1 MYKLDIILIIVLF
14 LVGCGRPPLDTPAE
28 NRLVA
33 DSLIN
38 EHLDSVYKFANRFPN
53 NTQIAVGL
61 IQNGKPYFY
70 GVIRYN
76 DTLFTTQN
84 SDSAFEI
91 GSLTKVFTATILAN
105 YVVNGEINPDNKI
118 NPVFQF
124 QFNNNIQFSYK
135 ELANHTSGLPRLPS
149 NLRFTAIFNQ
159 DNPYKGYDHQKFDK
173 YLKNN
178 MKLNYPKGSKSEYS
192 NLGMGLLSYTL
203 QKYSGK
209 NFEELLN
216 AFVFSKYQMFNSSTV
231 KSNVSDILVVG
242 QNAKGEPTSNWASG
256 ALIGAGGI
264 YSTVSDLSKF
274 AIAQFDSAN
283 KELALTRVK
292 TFKETDT
299 RDVGLGWFIIHR
311 KNGDQWYWHN
321 GGTGGYT
328 SSMVIDVENKNGII
342 ILTNLSGQAKLLGDK
357 NKIFILAQ

>member
-1 MYKLDIILIIVLF
+1 
-14 LVGCGRPPLDTPAE
+14 
-28 NRLVA
+28 
-33 DSLIN
+33 
-38 EHLDSVYKFANRFPN
+38 
-53 NTQIAVGL
+53 
-61 IQNGKPYFY
+61 
-70 GVIRYN
+70 
-76 DTLFTTQN
+76 
-84 SDSAFEI
+84 
-91 GSLTKVFTATILAN
+91 
-105 YVVNGEINPDNKI
+105 
-118 NPVFQF
+118 
-124 QFNNNIQFSYK
+124 
-135 ELANHTSGLPRLPS
+135 
-149 NLRFTAIFNQ
+149 
-159 DNPYKGYDHQKFDK
+159 
-173 YLKNN
+173 

-342 ILTNLSGQAKLLGDK
+342 ILTNLSAYHTQFENIDKLAFSLMK
-357 NKIFILAQ
+357 TLKTNKD